1 MESQKISPTGDS
13 AGPSEVQSSAQHPWA
28 LLWFIGLALLTFGL
42 DVTLLNSSLPT
53 VASVLNASPE
63 EIQWFAGAYIAL
75 FNQNPMSVGY
85 SGRPGES
92 GFPGGCDGYP
102 VGCVISLM
110 RENS

>member
-63 EIQWFAGAYIAL
+63 EIQWFAGAYTLAVAATLPLAGLI
-75 FNQNPMSVGY
+75 GY
-85 SGRPGES
+85 HGHSKR
-92 GFPGGCDGYP
+92 
-102 VGCVISLM
+102 VLRLIHRV
-110 RENS
+110 